1 MDTGA
6 LGKVYQ
12 DGEVIIRQGEVGDCM
27 YVIQEGKVV
36 ILVEQNGREVPLA
49 ERDEGDFIDGNF

>member
-1 MDTGA
+1 MTSGA

-27 YVIQEGKVV
+27 FVVQEGKVEV
-36 ILVEQNGREVPLA
+36 ILEIDDREVQL
-49 ERDEGDFIDGNF
+49 DVHGEG